1 MGPGNRGGLGAIG
14 GSLIAAVVVAVA
26 TLILVVTAGT
36 LSRPL
41 VSTEHVSVA
50 SAPVTQG

>member
-1 MGPGNRGGLGAIG
+1 MGPGNRGGLGAFG

-26 TLILVVTAGT
+26 TLVLVVTAGT

-41 VSTEHVSVA
+41 VSNEHVTVA
-50 SAPVTQG
+50 AAPASQG